1 MDPDKFKKKRQI
13 KPMATRAI
21 NYTATMP
28 QEDLEALDA
37 IDGSRSSKI
46 LTAVKSYYKI

>member
-1 MDPDKFKKKRQI
+1 MKKDKFKNKHRT

-28 QEDLEALDA
+28 QDDLEALDA